1 MGQSTSS
8 STIVTSPLLLPI
20 NVPAEKPP
28 ELREEDSD
36 PDSDYTKVIPDDC
49 LAYVFHFLGAGD
61 RKSSSVVCRRWLR
74 VDGERRHR
82 LSLDAN
88 SEILSSLP
96 SIFARFES
104 VTKLAL
110 RCDRKSISLDDDAF
124 VMISVKCPNL
134 TRLKLRG
141 CREIT
146 DHGMAAF
153 AQHCRSLKK
162 FSCGSCSFGAK
173 GMNAVL
179 ENCTSLEELSIK
191 RLRGIHDGTDLIGVG
206 AAAPSL
212 KSICLKEL
220 VNGQSFE
227 PLVIGA
233 KNLRSLK
240 IFRCVGDWDKVL
252 KLRGKQEGSGNGSL
266 TEIHLERIQV
276 SDAGLIGISKF
287 PNLEILHLVKTPE
300 CSNSGLISVAENC
313 RKLRKLHID
322 GWRTNRIGDH
332 GLIAIAEQCSNL
344 EELVLIGV
352 NATHMSLGLIAGNC
366 RSLERLALCGSGT
379 IRDEE
384 IACISEKCT
393 SLKKL
398 CIKGC
403 AISDKAIATL
413 AWGFPNLVKV
423 KVKKCRWV
431 SSGIVDWLQERKPLL
446 AIDFDAVLIERLEE
460 TNVNN
465 GGVEDMQAAE
475 FPVLGGQVIIGEGPS
490 NNAAGRMAAFRSTL
504 GDFASRNIVACA
516 FSRWSNS
523 SG

>member
-1 MGQSTSS
+1 QSNFATY
-8 STIVTSPLLLPI
+8 
-20 NVPAEKPP
+20 A
-28 ELREEDSD
+28 
-36 PDSDYTKVIPDDC
+36 
-49 LAYVFHFLGAGD
+49 
-61 RKSSSVVCRRWLR
+61 
-74 VDGERRHR
+74 
-82 LSLDAN
+82 
-88 SEILSSLP
+88 SLP
-96 SIFARFES
+96 SIFARFDS

-124 VMISVKCPNL
+124 LMISVKCPNL

-162 FSCGSCSFGAK
+162 LSCGSCSFGAK

-206 AAAPSL
+206 AAAASSL

-252 KLRGKQEGSGNGSL
+252 RLRGKQEAAAGGNGSL
-266 TEIHLERIQV
+266 VEIHLERIQV
-276 SDAGLIGISKF
+276 SDAGLTGISKF
-287 PNLEILHLVKTPE
+287 PNLEILHIVKTPE
-300 CSNSGLISVAENC
+300 CSNSGLISIAENC

-322 GWRTNRIGDH
+322 GWRTNRISDN

-352 NATHMSLGLIAGNC
+352 NATHMSLGLIAANC
-366 RSLERLALCGSGT
+366 RKLERLALCGSGT

-384 IACISEKCT
+384 IVCISEKCM

-413 AWGFPNLVKV
+413 AWGFPNLIKV
-423 KVKKCRWV
+423 KVKKWRGVTC
-431 SSGIVDWLQERKPLL
+431 GIVDWLQERKPLL
-446 AIDFDAVLIERLEE
+446 VVDFNRVQIEILEE
-460 TNVNN
+460 TS
-465 GGVEDMQAAE
+465 GV
-475 FPVLGGQVIIGEGPS
+475 S
-490 NNAAGRMAAFRSTL
+490 
-504 GDFASRNIVACA
+504 
-516 FSRWSNS
+516 
-523 SG
+523 

>member
-1 MGQSTSS
+1 
-8 STIVTSPLLLPI
+8 
-20 NVPAEKPP
+20 A
-28 ELREEDSD
+28 
-36 PDSDYTKVIPDDC
+36 
-49 LAYVFHFLGAGD
+49 
-61 RKSSSVVCRRWLR
+61 
-74 VDGERRHR
+74 
-82 LSLDAN
+82 
-88 SEILSSLP
+88 SLP
-96 SIFARFES
+96 SIFARFDS

-124 VMISVKCPNL
+124 LMISVKCPNL

-162 FSCGSCSFGAK
+162 LSCGSCSFGAK

-206 AAAPSL
+206 AAAASSL

-252 KLRGKQEGSGNGSL
+252 RLRGKQE
-266 TEIHLERIQV
+266 
-276 SDAGLIGISKF
+276 AAA
-287 PNLEILHLVKTPE
+287 EILHIVKTPE
-300 CSNSGLISVAENC
+300 CSNSGLISIAENC

-322 GWRTNRIGDH
+322 GWRTNRISDN

-352 NATHMSLGLIAGNC
+352 NATHMSLGLIAANC
-366 RSLERLALCGSGT
+366 RKLERLALCGSGT

-384 IACISEKCT
+384 IVCISEKCM

-413 AWGFPNLVKV
+413 AWGFPNLIKV
-423 KVKKCRWV
+423 KVKKWRGVTC
-431 SSGIVDWLQERKPLL
+431 GIVDWLQERKPLL
-446 AIDFDAVLIERLEE
+446 VVDFNRVQIEILEE
-460 TNVNN
+460 TS
-465 GGVEDMQAAE
+465 GV
-475 FPVLGGQVIIGEGPS
+475 S
-490 NNAAGRMAAFRSTL
+490 
-504 GDFASRNIVACA
+504 
-516 FSRWSNS
+516 
-523 SG
+523 